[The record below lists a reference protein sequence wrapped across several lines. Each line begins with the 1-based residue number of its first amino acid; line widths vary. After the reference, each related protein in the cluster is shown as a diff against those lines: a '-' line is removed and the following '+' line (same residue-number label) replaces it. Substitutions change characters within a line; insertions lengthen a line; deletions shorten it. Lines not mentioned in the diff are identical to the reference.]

1 VKDAPELNK
10 FIFASESCLPIV
22 PLDECMERFYEEN
35 NHNNH
40 KTNKNSSWMAAK
52 NKANNGFAQQ
62 KQFEVV
68 GSRIPMEFVWK
79 ADQWVM
85 ISRFHALEVV
95 ELIDRLKT
103 QTRKEVIESPLFDLF
118 QGTNASDELFF
129 PTVTTILGHQFIED
143 STAITTTSEKEEKN
157 VIVKKRLTYVD
168 WSDNG
173 RSPKT
178 FQPFDPITLAA
189 MKKAREEQKTL
200 FMRKIQCKSFLDNR
214 LPVEEKLALFRRWY
228 ELIYQ
233 ESPSVPSEMIA
244 FVRDT
249 LLSSSFSQ
257 SIESEDALE
266 SNPHKKRKI

>member
-1 VKDAPELNK
+1 
-10 FIFASESCLPIV
+10 
-22 PLDECMERFYEEN
+22 MERFYEG
-35 NHNNH
+35 NHNNTH
-40 KTNKNSSWMAAK
+40 NINKNSWMAAK

-68 GSRIPMEFVWK
+68 GARIPKEFIWK

-103 QTRKEVIESPLFDLF
+103 ETRKETIESPVFDLF

-129 PTVTTILGHQFIED
+129 PTVMTILGYQFTED
-143 STAITTTSEKEEKN
+143 SAASITSASGEEEE

-178 FQPFDPITLAA
+178 FLPFNSITLAA
-189 MKKAREEQKTL
+189 MKKAREEEKTL
-200 FMRKIQCKSFLDNR
+200 FMRKIQCKSFLDSR
-214 LPVEEKLALFRRWY
+214 LPVEEKLTLFRRWY

-233 ESPSVPSEMIA
+233 ESPSVPSEMIS
-244 FVRDT
+244 FVRDA
-249 LLSSSFSQ
+249 LLASSSSQ
-257 SIESEDALE
+257 SIESEDTYE
-266 SNPHKKRKI
+266 SNPQKKRKI